1 MICLKTFKMCLPV
14 KSVLQC
20 GVVKRLLLMAFMFP
34 RFAKGYKNTSKDEH
48 RREFYVRLY
57 VKVTNYCVFS
67 LV

>member
-1 MICLKTFKMCLPV
+1 MIPV

-20 GVVKRLLLMAFMFP
+20 CIVKRLLLMAFNFP
-34 RFAKGYKNTSKDEH
+34 RFAKVYKNTSKDEH
-48 RREFYVRLY
+48 RSEFYVHLY